1 MIRAVSPPS
10 EAALLNEPQRR
21 HLGITLVQ
29 LQRFLNEARHLAATP
44 ALREG
49 LVIET
54 DDLPPGFADA
64 APAAIAALTER
75 IERVAGRFH
84 LPAREQ
90 SRYRRIRASLSV
102 SIDHLQ
108 DTRAR
113 ALQAYGEVH
122 ADLGQALDPALAELQ
137 DGLRDLLRLLEQGP
151 ASGGP

>member
-29 LQRFLNEARHLAATP
+29 LQRFLNEARLLAATP

-49 LVIET
+49 LVTET
-54 DDLPPGFADA
+54 DDLPPAFAHA
-64 APAAIAALTER
+64 APAAIAALTAR
-75 IERVAGRFH
+75 IGRMAERFH

-90 SRYRRIRASLSV
+90 SRFRWVRAALSV
-102 SIDHLQ
+102 SIDNLQ

-113 ALQAYGEVH
+113 ALKAYGEVH
-122 ADLGQALDPALAELQ
+122 PELPEALDPALADLQ
-137 DGLRDLLRLLEQGP
+137 TGLRELLRLLEHGP
-151 ASGGP
+151 ESAGP